1 MEACSDLI
9 KTTFPNIDEDILNYV
24 EGVLESTCEDLET
37 VDDVYDGIGEVL
49 MDMDQDK
56 TEDEV
61 RKICCQLVEFM
72 RPNWKDEMLAKTKKI
87 IQIQPEL
94 AQKHVNLLNSDT
106 NTAKGCIENQ
116 NIIEKPPKKKGK
128 EKKQHK
134 SRYGADEVTV
144 NQRATR
150 RAPQS
155 EKTKESVNNKDIR
168 LEDFDIS
175 YGKKELVIDATLVLE
190 HGHR

>member
-9 KTTFPNIDEDILNYV
+9 KTTFPSIDEDILNYV

-87 IQIQPEL
+87 IQIQSQS
-94 AQKHVNLLNSDT
+94 AQEHGNLQISDT
-106 NTAKGCIENQ
+106 NTAKSSIENP
-116 NIIEKPPKKKGK
+116 NIIEKPAKKKGK
-128 EKKQHK
+128 EKKQHRSK
-134 SRYGADEVTV
+134 YGADEVTV
-144 NQRATR
+144 NQRATQ

-175 YGKKELVIDATLVLE
+175 YGKKELVIDASLVLE
-190 HGHR
+190 HGRR